1 MRRWWRIVKHNVLI
15 ALGKADTIYND
26 PQPPSSLPS
35 EWITDK
41 IMDRDVMI
49 FNMGYK
55 QKYKGYV
62 VVVTPVKFIK
72 RYN

>member
-1 MRRWWRIVKHNVLI
+1 MKRLWRIVKHNVLI
-15 ALGKADTIYND
+15 WLGKADTKYND
-26 PQPPSSLPS
+26 PAINGSLPS

-62 VVVTPVKFIK
+62 VVVTPVQLIK
-72 RYN
+72 NNN